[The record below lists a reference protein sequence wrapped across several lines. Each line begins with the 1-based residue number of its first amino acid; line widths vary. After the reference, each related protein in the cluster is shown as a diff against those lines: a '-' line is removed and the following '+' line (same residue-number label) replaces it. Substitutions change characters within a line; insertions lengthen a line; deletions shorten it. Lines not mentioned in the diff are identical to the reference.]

1 MRPHIYQ
8 PSRRVTAHEVKME
21 LKQIKKKYRREQ
33 HALYLEYRA
42 RMGELTRQYREDVE
56 DYYITSGK
64 PRPKDPP
71 KRPVLEE
78 IGNAVTHGV
87 GAILAVI
94 AYVFMCLYSADAME
108 LAGATIYFVG
118 LFVMFTVSCLY
129 HSFRHGTA
137 VKRLFRR
144 FDYSSI
150 YLLIGATFAPI
161 LLCYIKGVFGVSFFV
176 IQWLIIATGISL
188 VGVFGPSRLR
198 FIHIPLYLILG
209 WCGLMFLPNM
219 IANGDYA
226 FLGFILGGGV
236 VYSIGIIP
244 FVLKRGPA
252 HFIWHF
258 FVLAGAVVQWV
269 GVFTCIYLP

>member
-1 MRPHIYQ
+1 MN
-8 PSRRVTAHEVKME
+8 
-21 LKQIKKKYRREQ
+21 LKEIKKKYQRAHHELCVEYHER
-33 HALYLEYRA
+33 AL
-42 RMGELTRQYREDVE
+42 ELKRQYHRDIDEFYD
-56 DYYITSGK
+56 TTGT

-87 GAILAVI
+87 GAIFAIVAFVL
-94 AYVFMCLYSADAME
+94 MCIFADGAIE
-108 LAGATIYFVG
+108 YAGAAMYFVG

-129 HSFRHGTA
+129 HSFKHGTA

-144 FDYSSI
+144 FDYSCI

-161 LLCYIKGVFGVSFFV
+161 LLCYIKGVFGISFFV

-198 FIHIPLYLILG
+198 FVHIPLYLILG
-209 WCGLMFLPNM
+209 WCGVMFLPKM
-219 IANGDYA
+219 IENGDIA
-226 FLGFILGGGV
+226 FLSYILGGGV
-236 VYSIGIIP
+236 VYSIGVIP
-244 FVLKRGPA
+244 FALKRGPA

-258 FVLAGAVVQWV
+258 FVLAGAVVQWI

>member
-1 MRPHIYQ
+1 MN
-8 PSRRVTAHEVKME
+8 
-21 LKQIKKKYRREQ
+21 LKEIKRKYRRDQ
-33 HALYLEYRA
+33 HALVVEYRA
-42 RMGELTRQYREDVE
+42 RMGELTRQYHTDIDE
-56 DYYITSGK
+56 YYEVSGT

-87 GAILAVI
+87 GSILAII
-94 AYVFMCLYSADAME
+94 AYIFMCIYADE
-108 LAGATIYFVG
+108 TIEYVGATIYFLG
-118 LFVMFTVSCLY
+118 LFIMFTASCLY
-129 HSFRHGTA
+129 HSFRHGTV

-219 IANGDYA
+219 IANGDYG